1 MTSRGAAFLLLLPA
15 SIALVALLVLPL
27 FVVVDESFRL
37 FEPGRIGAAEHAP
50 YTLQNY
56 HDVLTSPIY
65 LKYFYDTLKFSLIAS
80 LLSVVLG
87 FPVSYLAA
95 RRRSQILRK
104 VIIGFLVAM
113 LFLSVLVRMYALQLT
128 FGPTGFQRALSAVL
142 DIAPNSRAF
151 VEILVVLGLLHF
163 TLPMSALM
171 LIGIIQNVNPALVEA
186 AQALGASRVRSHAA
200 ITFPLSLRG
209 IVAAFLLSYTLS
221 ISTFI
226 IPLILGRGRVL
237 FVSNLIY
244 SRFSDVANYPG
255 GAAISV
261 IILCISLFLVHAVS
275 SIAPQERARSWR

>member
-1 MTSRGAAFLLLLPA
+1 
-15 SIALVALLVLPL
+15 
-27 FVVVDESFRL
+27 
-37 FEPGRIGAAEHAP
+37 
-50 YTLQNY
+50 
-56 HDVLTSPIY
+56 
-65 LKYFYDTLKFSLIAS
+65 
-80 LLSVVLG
+80 
-87 FPVSYLAA
+87 
-95 RRRSQILRK
+95 
-104 VIIGFLVAM
+104 
-113 LFLSVLVRMYALQLT
+113 
-128 FGPTGFQRALSAVL
+128 
-142 DIAPNSRAF
+142 
-151 VEILVVLGLLHF
+151 
-163 TLPMSALM
+163 M

-200 ITFPLSLRG
+200 ITLPLSLRG

-275 SIAPQERARSWR
+275 SIAPHERARSWR